1 MEDIKQANHKTF
13 YEGENLLLEISGILD
28 VTSTPKIWKET
39 SKIIQESKFKKL
51 VIQANGIHDCEGVGI
66 ALLFHY
72 KKMAKKWQKQINLI
86 APSTVGSAWS
96 RHVADSLQLLP
107 PNGLRCKKV

>member
-51 VIQANGIHDCEGVGI
+51 VIQAKDYDIFFLTIHTC
-66 ALLFHY
+66 L
-72 KKMAKKWQKQINLI
+72 KINI
-86 APSTVGSAWS
+86 
-96 RHVADSLQLLP
+96 
-107 PNGLRCKKV
+107 

>member
-39 SKIIQESKFKKL
+39 SKIIQESRLRRSWNRPF
-51 VIQANGIHDCEGVGI
+51 I
-66 ALLFHY
+66 
-72 KKMAKKWQKQINLI
+72 
-86 APSTVGSAWS
+86 
-96 RHVADSLQLLP
+96 SLQK
-107 PNGLRCKKV
+107 NGEDLRCRNRDSRTGKKI